1 MVPAVNPKTV
11 KHSHKLRMAR
21 ISFGTSLL
29 LVCAK
34 LVLAIVTGSVSIFS
48 EALHSGADLF
58 ASGVSYFSVRFSS
71 TPPDNGHPY
80 GHGKVESLSALFESV
95 LIFVG
100 AALVLAGAIARFRNP
115 HVPHVTG
122 LRTGLVLMAVS
133 CVVNIVLSV
142 ALRRTAHRENSPA
155 MDADARHL
163 AADAV
168 TSAGVFLGLILIRMT
183 GQGLWDP
190 VVGCAVAA
198 AMVVTGTKLFR
209 DAIQPLMDSRLPEAD
224 EDRILDVL
232 NHDERVLG
240 YHKLRTRWSGPMREA
255 DVHVQ
260 IEDLVTLLD
269 AHTLTEELEDKIRSS
284 LPGIHIS
291 IHIEP
296 FHAEMRHQ
304 REVTAAAQVEEIG
317 HGKTERKK
325 P

>member
-1 MVPAVNPKTV
+1 
-11 KHSHKLRMAR
+11 MAR
-21 ISFGTSLL
+21 LSFCTSLI

-34 LVLAIVTGSVSIFS
+34 LVLAIISGSVSIFS

-58 ASGVSYFSVRFSS
+58 ASGVSYFSVRFSN
-71 TPPDNGHPY
+71 TPPDSRHPY

-100 AALVLAGAIARFRNP
+100 AALVLAGAITRFKHP

-122 LRTGLVLMAVS
+122 LRAGMGLMAVS
-133 CVVNIVLSV
+133 CIVNIVLSV
-142 ALRRTAHRENSPA
+142 ALKRTARRDRSPA
-155 MDADARHL
+155 MDADAQHL
-163 AADAV
+163 AADAF
-168 TSAGVFLGLILIRMT
+168 TSAGVFAGLIMIRLT
-183 GQGLWDP
+183 GWGWWDP
-190 VVGCAVAA
+190 TIGCVVATG
-198 AMVVTGTKLFR
+198 MIVTGAKLFR
-209 DAIQPLMDSRLPEAD
+209 DAVQPLMDSRLPEAD
-224 EDRILDVL
+224 EARILDVL

-260 IEDLVTLLD
+260 IEDMVTLLD

-304 REVTAAAQVEEIG
+304 REALAEANLEKSSSG
-317 HGKTERKK
+317 NTERKK
-325 P
+325 R